1 MNLPR
6 TQSDDIANQVAE
18 PEWAFPG
25 QVQQRVLN
33 STPRDALAWLR
44 IGLVLYP
51 DAGYLHAHV
60 GRILYGLG
68 HWQEAEYR
76 LRQALD
82 AAPNE
87 SSLIFHL
94 ALIDARRGHLSL
106 ACKALEPLVTTAPN
120 PDYTLVLIGWLM
132 DRHSPERARE
142 HAARGLVLWPDDP
155 RFITAFARAGIA
167 MHDYAHTLEVL
178 SAHDDGRSAEL
189 AGYRRDLLSLQ
200 SNPAWREAGH
210 EQKRRL
216 IASHPDYTA
225 QLRRVLDTLDDDS
238 VRMRLALH
246 WQNKLR
252 TVIPPTI
259 ASSTQAVEH
268 SLEHSFGPSSEHSF
282 ERSNVATPYG
292 TPRVAM
298 TILVRDEVDIIEQNI
313 RYHYAQGIEHFVV
326 TDNGSVDGTRECIVE
341 LQKTLSI
348 ELIDEPSHTID
359 QDLWVTRMAHRVAE
373 HGKYDWVI
381 HNDADEFW
389 MPAHGS
395 LPDSIQQALEAA
407 DQDGSDIGVLACKR
421 RNLLTP
427 NAPATHHYLDNQH
440 VAVRATPLQAGEDA
454 WNAEAC
460 NSVARPVMDKVLT
473 RVSGLSEVGYGNHA
487 AEHELATSPCNTIE
501 IRHYPVRSREQF
513 ERKVVNYGQS
523 LEKNTRFDPGASMHL
538 RYWYRCWQEGH
549 LDDIYH
555 HVTFSPERLR
565 DMQTSGDVEIVEP
578 LVITN

>member
-120 PDYTLVLIGWLM
+120 PDYTL
-132 DRHSPERARE
+132 
-142 HAARGLVLWPDDP
+142 
-155 RFITAFARAGIA
+155 
-167 MHDYAHTLEVL
+167 
-178 SAHDDGRSAEL
+178 AHDDGRSAEL